1 MPQIIINDTITML
14 KKINASIFLLF
25 IALFLL
31 PSCDK
36 DNFNKKLGQ
45 YAIGLKYK
53 GDTALTLHFFI
64 DGRESGTLQ
73 IMSTNRSSPIND
85 CKDLK
90 KPETL
95 VNVFVAKNIAVG
107 KHQLEIKTDSG
118 TLLETLE
125 FNMLDKECVFQEIH
139 IPMNKI
145 KRPASL
151 N

>member
-1 MPQIIINDTITML
+1 ML
-14 KKINASIFLLF
+14 KRINASIFTLL

-53 GDTALTLHFFI
+53 GDSALNLRFFT
-64 DGRESGTLQ
+64 DGKEIGTLQ
-73 IMSTNRSSPIND
+73 VVTTGRPSPVND

-90 KPETL
+90 KPENL
-95 VNVFVAKNIAVG
+95 VNVFVIKDVAVG
-107 KHQLEIKTDSG
+107 KHQLEIRTDSG
-118 TLLETLE
+118 VLLETLE
-125 FNMLDKECVFQEIH
+125 FNMFDKECVFQEIE
-139 IPMNKI
+139 IPLHKMK
-145 KRPASL
+145 KKKPASL

>member
-1 MPQIIINDTITML
+1 MF
-14 KKINASIFLLF
+14 KKINASIFTLL

-53 GDTALTLHFFI
+53 GDAALNLRFSI
-64 DGRESGTLQ
+64 DGKESGTLQ
-73 IMSTNRSSPIND
+73 AVTTVRPSPVND

-90 KPETL
+90 KPEHL
-95 VNVFVAKNIAVG
+95 VNVFVIKDVAVG
-107 KHQLEIKTDSG
+107 KHQLEIRTESG
-118 TLLETLE
+118 ILLETLE
-125 FNMLDKECVFQEIH
+125 FNMSDKECVFQEIE
-139 IPMNKI
+139 IPLHKMKKI
-145 KRPASL
+145 KPASF